1 VTDRGGE
8 QAAKGDDDG
17 LIPSLQRR
25 VDRIAKRIQA
35 VPTVQ
40 RFQAIIQGADDA
52 GGGLLA
58 AGLAFS
64 ALFALL
70 PALLV
75 LVGIS
80 GFVIEDPARRAALIQ
95 GLVQRVPPLAGPI
108 TEAIEQLV
116 TARAPFSIIGLVG
129 LAWGASNFY
138 GGLDTA
144 MARLFPG
151 GRLRNF
157 FEQRIRGLLA
167 ILGLVTAALGTV
179 AVGSIW
185 SIVETSLATPGDRNF
200 WRLLGPGLT
209 ILVMMLATLLTF
221 RFVPTAPP
229 SWRAAAKPAI
239 VIGFAIGLLTTAFSL
254 VANRVVGLLAVFG
267 VLAAVFGAL
276 IWLSYVFQ
284 LLIWG
289 AAWARVRRDEED
301 ARRAAEP
308 RAVQTPADAGDETL
322 AG

>member
-1 VTDRGGE
+1 
-8 QAAKGDDDG
+8 
-17 LIPSLQRR
+17 
-25 VDRIAKRIQA
+25 
-35 VPTVQ
+35 
-40 RFQAIIQGADDA
+40 
-52 GGGLLA
+52 
-58 AGLAFS
+58 
-64 ALFALL
+64 
-70 PALLV
+70 
-75 LVGIS
+75 
-80 GFVIEDPARRAALIQ
+80 
-95 GLVQRVPPLAGPI
+95 
-108 TEAIEQLV
+108 
-116 TARAPFSIIGLVG
+116 
-129 LAWGASNFY
+129 
-138 GGLDTA
+138 
-144 MARLFPG
+144 
-151 GRLRNF
+151 
-157 FEQRIRGLLA
+157 
-167 ILGLVTAALGTV
+167 
-179 AVGSIW
+179 
-185 SIVETSLATPGDRNF
+185 
-200 WRLLGPGLT
+200 
-209 ILVMMLATLLTF
+209 LLTF